1 MELESL
7 KLNEKIQRVTQTVM
21 KRVPNQEAL
30 RSLKAMIE
38 EISVLETQVKVIK
51 RGQCNSGKI
60 F

>member
-30 RSLKAMIE
+30 RSLMAMIE